1 VNIRCIVALSSE
13 ILHQLLLWSA
23 ISMKWFRKKL
33 NSDHKPLEMHWWKG
47 VETLKGLYKYSL
59 AEMAHNVTAF
69 VSFTPFESSHDECQV
84 CTVSFF
90 LLLCFNIKWKGAVS
104 HYYPHMCWSPPEM
117 KGRKWSRHVLNFD
130 VVPEV
135 FSGLCTGVWEFLE
148 KRRHIKASHK
158 SPRESLKQALQTLCW

>member
-90 LLLCFNIKWKGAVS
+90 YCFVLTLSERGLYLITTLTCADLPQRWRGGSEADTCSTLMLCQRFSLDSVRVYGSFW
-104 HYYPHMCWSPPEM
+104 
-117 KGRKWSRHVLNFD
+117 RK
-130 VVPEV
+130 E
-135 FSGLCTGVWEFLE
+135 G
-148 KRRHIKASHK
+148 I
-158 SPRESLKQALQTLCW
+158 